1 MILGLSNVMNEGK
14 IMTKFSTLLLAA
26 LLLIS
31 LPAAGEAMERFS
43 VLNSVCLKAHNSVWQ
58 AWLPSIR
65 QAIESGDSAT
75 AARLTCQ
82 GGKLAWQACE
92 NATLSISGMPPTP
105 PQQAEL
111 ARAQAKA
118 AMLAHGMTPCD

>member
-1 MILGLSNVMNEGK
+1 MKLGWNTDSGGK
-14 IMTKFSTLLLAA
+14 IMTAFSSTSLLAA

-31 LPAAGEAMERFS
+31 LPAAGEAMKRFS
-43 VLNSVCLKAHNSVWQ
+43 VLNSACQTASNAVWQ

-75 AARLTCQ
+75 AGRLACQ

-92 NATLSISGMPPTP
+92 NATRSISGLLPPAL
-105 PQQAEL
+105 QQAEL
-111 ARAQAKA
+111 ARAQAIT
-118 AMLAHGMTPCD
+118 AMLAHGMTPCN